1 MRIEAAPGPS
11 FTSVPVT
18 ALLGRLRI
26 GLFAIFMSCIG
37 IAFVDPSPYDFLAIL
52 TIVLWLATGVR
63 MHAGAVP
70 FIAIL
75 VIFTLAKVASLL
87 PFLAEPDS
95 VTWVINST
103 YLAITGIFFCMVF
116 ADETERRLEIA
127 LDAYVVSALIASL
140 AGIAGYFNVAGVG
153 GAFSLYGRAM
163 GTFKDP
169 NVFGSF
175 MVPAIVYLTH
185 NLTIGR
191 SPRPVLALG
200 ALAILLAGVFLSFSR
215 GSWGATLVGG
225 ALCVAM
231 AFVTSRSPLLRRRIL
246 LVSIVS
252 ALAAATVL
260 AGLLSVDEI
269 AERFMSRAQ
278 VTQDYDE
285 GVTGRFGNQMRA
297 IPLLIEEPM
306 GFGPLRFRVIFG
318 LEPHNSYVGAFANAG
333 WAGGFAFFALVLT
346 TGFVGFR
353 LCFAQSPYQR
363 LAQIVWPALLVLFL
377 QGFQI
382 DIDHWRHLYVLMG
395 AIWGL
400 EAARRRWLSHRA
412 RHPGAA

>member
-1 MRIEAAPGPS
+1 MRIEVASGPS
-11 FTSVPVT
+11 ITSVPVT
-18 ALLGRLRI
+18 AILGRLRI

-52 TIVLWLATGVR
+52 TIALWLATGVR
-63 MHAGAVP
+63 MHAGAFP

-116 ADETERRLEIA
+116 ADDSERRLEIA
-127 LDAYVVSALIASL
+127 LNAYVVSAVVASI
-140 AGIAGYFNVAGVG
+140 AGIAGYFNVGGLGGV
-153 GAFSLYGRAM
+153 FSLHGRAM

-169 NVFGSF
+169 NVYGSF
-175 MVPAIVYLTH
+175 LMPAIVYLTH
-185 NLTIGR
+185 NLTVGR
-191 SPRPVLALG
+191 SRRPLLTLG

-215 GSWGATLVGG
+215 GSWGATLVAGG
-225 ALCVAM
+225 LCVAM
-231 AFVTSRSPLLRRRIL
+231 AFITSRSPLLRRRIL
-246 LVSIVS
+246 IFSIVS
-252 ALAAATVL
+252 GLAASTVL
-260 AGLLSVDEI
+260 AGLLSIDEI
-269 AERFMSRAQ
+269 AERFISRAQ

-285 GVTGRFGNQMRA
+285 GVTGRFGNQIRA

-306 GFGPLRFRVIFG
+306 GFGPLRFRMIYG
-318 LEPHNSYVGAFANAG
+318 LEPHNSYIGAFANAG

-353 LCFAQSPYQR
+353 LCFARSPYQR
-363 LAQIVWPALLVLFL
+363 MAQIIWPALFVLFL

-400 EAARRRWLSHRA
+400 EAARRGWIA
-412 RHPGAA
+412 RGR